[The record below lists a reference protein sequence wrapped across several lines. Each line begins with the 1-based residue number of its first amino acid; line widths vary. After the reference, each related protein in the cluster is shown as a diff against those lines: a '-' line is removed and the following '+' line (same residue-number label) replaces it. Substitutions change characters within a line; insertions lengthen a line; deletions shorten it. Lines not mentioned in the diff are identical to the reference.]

1 MSNSQTLAQVI
12 GDWAAE
18 VKISDVP
25 SNVQDQA
32 LLNILDAVG
41 IAFASTNYDFATKS
55 IAASVALGS
64 GPRGAIACTER
75 FTVRDQAMLNGILIH
90 GLDFDDTHVPGVI
103 HATASAVPTAIAIAD
118 DRELSGND
126 LVLGFL
132 VALEI
137 GARVGTAANGGFHA
151 QGFHPTGLAGAFG
164 AATAA
169 AKMIGLDSH
178 GIASAQGIVGSLASG
193 SMEFLE
199 TGAWTKRLHPGWAAV
214 CGITSAE
221 LAKAKFE
228 APLAIYE
235 GRFGLFNTHTPAGH
249 NTDISAVTADLGAVW
264 ELLKVAIKPY
274 AACHFTHACIDIA
287 IELVTQNNLQASD
300 IESVLTIIPAQVVPV
315 VSEPAKSKLT
325 PRSDYDAKFSL
336 PFIVA
341 TAIAKRRFTLADLA
355 DECLVDPVLLELAA
369 KVSYQNDPNPTFPKY
384 FHGEVVI
391 KTKDGRTFTKR
402 EDVNR
407 GADERPLSAQEVEA
421 KFRDNMELV
430 ADNNV
435 ADRVFNAVMSLQSTK
450 NSRDFVEA
458 LRLQ

>member
-1 MSNSQTLAQVI
+1 MSNTETMSLEIGTWAQAVSI
-12 GDWAAE
+12 N
-18 VKISDVP
+18 DVP
-25 SNVQDQA
+25 KHVQDQA

-41 IAFASTNYDFATKS
+41 IAFASTHYEFATRS

-64 GPRGAIACTER
+64 GQRGAIACSER

-103 HATASAVPTAIAIAD
+103 HATASALPTAIAIAD

-169 AKMIGLDSH
+169 AKMIGLDAH

-214 CGITSAE
+214 SGITAAE

-235 GRFGLFNTHTPAGH
+235 GRFGLYATHTPAGH
-249 NTDISAVTADLGAVW
+249 DLKIDAVAADLGSAW
-264 ELLKVAIKPY
+264 ELMRVAIKPY

-287 IELVTQNNLQASD
+287 IELATENNLTAAD
-300 IESVLTIIPAQVVPV
+300 IESVTTIVPSQVVPV
-315 VSEPAKSKLT
+315 VCEPAQAKLT

-341 TAIAKRRFTLADLA
+341 TAIAKRRFTLADL
-355 DECLVDPVLLELAA
+355 DDDCLVDPELLELAA

-384 FHGEVVI
+384 FHGEVI
-391 KTKDGRTFTKR
+391 IQTKDGRTLRKR
-402 EDVNR
+402 EDINR
-407 GADERPLSAQEVEA
+407 GADERPLSTRDVET
-421 KFRDNMELV
+421 KFRDNVSLV
-430 ADNNV
+430 AGTDV
-435 ADRVFNAVMSLQSTK
+435 SDRVLNAVMSLPTTK
-450 NSRDFVEA
+450 NSREFVEA
-458 LRLQ
+458 LRTK

>member
-1 MSNSQTLAQVI
+1 MSKSQTLAQDI
-12 GDWAAE
+12 GDWAAS
-18 VKISDVP
+18 VTISDVP
-25 SNVQDQA
+25 SHVQEQA

-55 IAASVALGS
+55 IAASVALGT
-64 GPRGAIACTER
+64 GPRGAIACSQR

-90 GLDFDDTHVPGVI
+90 GLDFDDTHVPGII
-103 HATASAVPTAIAIAD
+103 HATASAVPTAMAIAD

-132 VALEI
+132 IALEI

-214 CGITSAE
+214 CGITAAE

-228 APLAIYE
+228 APPAIYE
-235 GRFGLFNTHTPAGH
+235 GRFGLFASHTPAGH
-249 NTDISAVTADLGAVW
+249 DINLAAVTADLGTTW

-287 IELVTQNNLQASD
+287 IELVTENNLQASD

-315 VSEPAKSKLT
+315 VCEPAQSKLT

-355 DECLVDPVLLELAA
+355 DDCLVDPNLLALAA
-369 KVSYQNDPNPTFPKY
+369 KVSYQKDPNPTFPKY

-391 KTKDGRTFTKR
+391 KTNDGRTFTKR

-407 GADERPLSAQEVEA
+407 GADERPLASSEVEA

-430 ADNNV
+430 ADKNV
-435 ADRVFNAVMSLQSTK
+435 ADRVFNAVMSLPETK
-450 NSRDFVEA
+450 NSRDFIEA

>member
-1 MSNSQTLAQVI
+1 MSDPKTLSLEI
-12 GDWAAE
+12 GTWAESLAI
-18 VKISDVP
+18 VDVP
-25 SNVQDQA
+25 KHVQDQA

-41 IAFASTNYDFATKS
+41 IAFASTNYEFATRS

-64 GPRGAIACTER
+64 GQRGAIACSER

-103 HATASAVPTAIAIAD
+103 HGTASALPTAIAIAD

-126 LVLGFL
+126 LILGFL
-132 VALEI
+132 IAVEI

-169 AKMIGLDSH
+169 AKMLGLEAH
-178 GIASAQGIVGSLASG
+178 GISSAQGIVGSLASG
-193 SMEFLE
+193 STEFLE

-214 CGITSAE
+214 AGITAAE

-228 APLAIYE
+228 APPAIYE
-235 GRFGLFNTHTPAGH
+235 GRFGLFAAHTPAAH
-249 NTDISAVTADLGAVW
+249 DLKMAAVAGDLGTSW
-264 ELLKVAIKPY
+264 ELLRVAIKPY

-287 IELVTQNNLQASD
+287 IALVTENNLMASD
-300 IESVLTIIPAQVVPV
+300 IESVTTIVPPQVVPV
-315 VSEPAKSKLT
+315 VCEPAQAKLT

-341 TAIAKRRFTLADLA
+341 TAISKRRFTLADLE
-355 DECLVDPVLLELAA
+355 DDCLVDPELLELAA

-384 FHGEVVI
+384 FHGEVI
-391 KTKDGRTFTKR
+391 IQTKDGRTLRKR

-407 GADERPLSAQEVEA
+407 GADTRPLAASEVET
-421 KFRDNMELV
+421 KFRDNVALV
-430 ADNNV
+430 GGSDV
-435 ADRVFNAVMSLQSTK
+435 ADRVLNAVMSLPGTK

-458 LRLQ
+458 LRVR

>member
-1 MSNSQTLAQVI
+1 MSNHETLSLEIGAWAQSVSI
-12 GDWAAE
+12 D
-18 VKISDVP
+18 DVP
-25 SNVQDQA
+25 KQVQDQA

-41 IAFASTNYDFATKS
+41 IAFASTHYEFATRS
-55 IAASVALGS
+55 IAATVALGS

-75 FTVRDQAMLNGILIH
+75 FNVRDQAMLNGILIH

-103 HATASAVPTAIAIAD
+103 HATASALPTAIAIAD

-132 VALEI
+132 IALEI

-164 AATAA
+164 AATGA
-169 AKMIGLDSH
+169 AKMIGLDAH

-193 SMEFLE
+193 AMEFLE

-214 CGITSAE
+214 TGITAAE

-235 GRFGLFNTHTPAGH
+235 GRFGLYASHTPAGH
-249 NTDISAVTADLGAVW
+249 DLKMDAVTAELGTAW
-264 ELLKVAIKPY
+264 ELLRVAIKPY

-287 IELVTQNNLQASD
+287 IELVTENNLTAAD
-300 IESVLTIIPAQVVPV
+300 IESVTTIVPSQVVPV
-315 VSEPAKSKLT
+315 VCEPALAKLT

-341 TAIAKRRFTLADLA
+341 TAIAKRRFTLADLT
-355 DECLVDPVLLELAA
+355 DDCLVDAELLELAA

-384 FHGEVVI
+384 FHGEVI
-391 KTKDGRTFTKR
+391 IQTKDGRTLRKR
-402 EDVNR
+402 EDINR
-407 GADERPLSAQEVEA
+407 GADERPLAASEVET
-421 KFRDNMELV
+421 KFRDNVSLV
-430 ADNNV
+430 AGSDV
-435 ADRVFNAVMSLQSTK
+435 SDRVLNAVMSLPTTK

-458 LRLQ
+458 LRSK

>member
-1 MSNSQTLAQVI
+1 MSNSQTLAQNI
-12 GDWAAE
+12 GDWAAA

-25 SNVQDQA
+25 SQVQEQA

-55 IAASVALGS
+55 IAASIALGT
-64 GPRGAIACTER
+64 GPRGAIACSER

-178 GIASAQGIVGSLASG
+178 GIASSQGIVGSLASG

-214 CGITSAE
+214 CGITAAE

-235 GRFGLFNTHTPAGH
+235 GRFGLFATHTPAEH
-249 NTDISAVTADLGAVW
+249 DINLAAVAADLGTTW

-287 IELVTQNNLQASD
+287 IELVTENNLQASD
-300 IESVLTIIPAQVVPV
+300 IESVLTIIPGQVVPV
-315 VSEPAKSKLT
+315 VCEPAQSKLT

-341 TAIAKRRFTLADLA
+341 TAIAKRRFTLADLE
-355 DECLVDPVLLELAA
+355 DECLVDPELLALAA
-369 KVSYQNDPNPTFPKY
+369 KVSYQEDPNATFPKY

-407 GADERPLSAQEVEA
+407 GADVRPLSGAEVET
-421 KFRDNMELV
+421 KFCDNMELV
-430 ADNNV
+430 TDNHV
-435 ADRVFNAVMSLQSTK
+435 ADRVFNAVMSLPETK